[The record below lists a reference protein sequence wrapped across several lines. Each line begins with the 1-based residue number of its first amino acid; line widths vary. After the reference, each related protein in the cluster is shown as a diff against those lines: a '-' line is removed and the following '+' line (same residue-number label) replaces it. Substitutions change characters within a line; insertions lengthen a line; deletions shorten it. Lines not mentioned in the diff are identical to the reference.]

1 MQLCSIASSS
11 SGNCIYVGTENTSLL
26 IDVGI
31 SKKKIVAG
39 LKEIGIDPNEING
52 ILITH
57 EHSDHIKSIGVI
69 SRAYSIPIYATK
81 GTIEQIKN
89 DKKLGDIKSE
99 LFIEIVADK
108 GFVINDIFIE
118 AFNISH
124 DAAEPVCYNFLK
136 GDKKI
141 SIATDLGCYNDYIK
155 EKLKGTNIL
164 FIEANHDKKLL
175 EVGPYPYFL
184 KRRILS
190 DLGHLSNEASGKL
203 IADVLHTE
211 LKHIILGHLS
221 KENNFPEL
229 AFESI
234 SLELKESD
242 CEYLNDIKIA
252 IANSDGFIKPVKL

>member
-11 SGNCIYVGTENTSLL
+11 SGNCIYVGTDSTNLL

-31 SKKKIVAG
+31 SKKKIVEG
-39 LKEIGIDPNEING
+39 LKEIGIEPNEIDG

-57 EHSDHIKSIGVI
+57 EHSDHIKSLGTI
-69 SRAYSIPIYATK
+69 SRAYSIPIYATR

-89 DKKLGDIKSE
+89 DKKLGNIDND
-99 LFIEIVADK
+99 LFFEIVADK
-108 GFVINDIFIE
+108 IFPIKEINIE
-118 AFNISH
+118 AFSTSH
-124 DAAEPVCYNFLK
+124 DAAEPVCYNFIK
-136 GDKKI
+136 DNKKI

-203 IADVLHTE
+203 IADVLHID

-229 AFESI
+229 ALESI
-234 SLELKESD
+234 CLELKEGS
-242 CEYLNDIKIA
+242 CEYLNDIT
-252 IANSDGFIKPVKL
+252 IANSDGCIRSVKL